1 MEGQDALDRADMADL
16 ASGDDSA
23 LNKLM
28 ERHAE
33 KLFHYLLRLLQNET
47 EASDAAQEAFVK
59 VYQSRSKFKQQSK
72 FSTWLYAIATNLA
85 RDRLRWQIR
94 HPQVSL
100 HGSGDEEKAGLEDT
114 LSENRPTPSEAIQ
127 MQEQAQLVQKA
138 VAKLPEEL
146 RVPLVLFEY
155 EQQSHAQIAEI
166 LHCSAK
172 AVELRLYRARQKLR
186 EALSPILETT

>member
-33 KLFHYLLRLLQNET
+33 KLFHYLLRLLQNQT
-47 EASDAAQEAFVK
+47 EASDTAQEAFVK

-85 RDRLRWQIR
+85 RDRIRWRAR

-100 HGSGDEEKAGLEDT
+100 HSKEEEEHGGLENT

-138 VAKLPEEL
+138 VGDLPEGL
-146 RVPLVLFEY
+146 RVPLMLFEY
-155 EQQSHAQIAEI
+155 EQKSHAQIAEI

-172 AVELRLYRARQKLR
+172 AVELRLYRARQRLR
-186 EALSPILETT
+186 EALAPILEAT

>member
-1 MEGQDALDRADMADL
+1 MADL

-138 VAKLPEEL
+138 VAQLPEETARAACFI
-146 RVPLVLFEY
+146 RV
-155 EQQSHAQIAEI
+155 
-166 LHCSAK
+166 
-172 AVELRLYRARQKLR
+172 
-186 EALSPILETT
+186 